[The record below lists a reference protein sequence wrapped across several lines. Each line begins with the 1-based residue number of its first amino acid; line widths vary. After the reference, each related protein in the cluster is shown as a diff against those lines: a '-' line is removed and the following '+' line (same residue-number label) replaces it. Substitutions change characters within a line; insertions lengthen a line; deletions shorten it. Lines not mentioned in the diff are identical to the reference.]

1 MKPIRL
7 IIVCLNLMVF
17 ASYYIAAQT
26 QKATLYYNFEGTG
39 DTIIDKSSKGND
51 GALFN
56 GANRVDDAKFGKGIQ
71 FDGVDDYAKLPT
83 KGIIEEPGAGT
94 VAVWAKVIKTQGG
107 GGFPVIFAHD
117 VNMIHFA
124 IRNGNWWV
132 HRGDE
137 NGDAKKDSGV
147 QVKVETWYHLALTWN
162 NRSAFFY
169 LDGDSIVK
177 WDYPSRALLFDFF
190 YLSSS
195 NGGEHFFNGIIDE
208 LKIFKGTLTQ
218 AQVKDE
224 MNEGIKLA
232 VFPKG
237 KLTAVWGKIKF
248 NSHIGR

>member
-1 MKPIRL
+1 MKPTKL
-7 IIVCLNLMVF
+7 TIVCLSLMVF
-17 ASYYIAAQT
+17 ASYCIAAQT
-26 QKATLYYNFEGTG
+26 PKVTLYYNFEGTG
-39 DTIIDKSSKGND
+39 DTIIDKSSSGNN
-51 GALFN
+51 GVLFN
-56 GANRVDDAKFGKGIQ
+56 GANRVDESKFGKGIQ

-83 KGIIEEPGAGT
+83 KGIIEEPGTGT
-94 VAVWAKVIKTQGG
+94 AAIWAKVINTQGG

-124 IRNGNWWV
+124 IRNGNWWA

-147 QVKVETWYHLALTWN
+147 PVNTETWSHLALTWDN
-162 NRSAFFY
+162 SDATFY

-177 WDYPSRALLFDFF
+177 WAYPPRPLLFEFF
-190 YLSSS
+190 YLGSS

-218 AQVKDE
+218 TQMKDE

-232 VFPKG
+232 ISPKE
-237 KLTAVWGKIKF
+237 KLTTAWGKIK
-248 NSHIGR
+248 IQQW